1 MEKTMNHQN
10 KKTLFSICWFKA
22 QEYDTLVHVKIFI
35 IATTSLQKLLLQAHF
50 SSRLYGGF
58 SFRATSVALL
68 KGVGVECMRC
78 RGETNELFEQ
88 KASRQGVVRCVWT
101 RKTVA
106 KVLTES
112 EVNLFA
118 FHFFCWEGIT
128 FLLLCSPHQ
137 KESLCSTTFC
147 GIKTKQVCKWLWIES
162 FGAVLQKSTCQAGPK
177 SSCPSTEPGAR
188 HHLKA
193 WD

>member
-1 MEKTMNHQN
+1 M
-10 KKTLFSICWFKA
+10 
-22 QEYDTLVHVKIFI
+22 
-35 IATTSLQKLLLQAHF
+35 
-50 SSRLYGGF
+50 GGF

-88 KASRQGVVRCVWT
+88 KASRQEVVRCVWT

-147 GIKTKQVCKWLWIES
+147 GIKTKQVCKWL
-162 FGAVLQKSTCQAGPK
+162 
-177 SSCPSTEPGAR
+177 
-188 HHLKA
+188 
-193 WD
+193 